1 MVSVTLEYNRNN
13 AVLNGILTAVAK
25 MPDVKIIKTFV
36 SSKEKAKS
44 TMLSDEA
51 LYKLADEIKASLNPN
66 APTITMEE
74 IVQEVRN
81 YRNGK

>member
-13 AVLNGILTAVAK
+13 TVLNGILTAVSK

-36 SSKEKAKS
+36 PNKKKAKS
-44 TMLSDEA
+44 AMLSDEA
-51 LYKLADEIKASLNPN
+51 LYKLAEEIKASLNSD

-74 IVQEVRN
+74 IIQEVRD